1 MPAPPVGIVV
11 FQMFY
16 MYYIK
21 NFNDFY
27 IWNLD
32 WYLCYTCFVTEKKSI
47 CKEIL
52 CCCSHEILGPVSIW
66 IVILPFIFFPLLSC
80 ISHSVLMF
88 SPWHLLL
95 EKYNSHGFL
104 IPLFLFPTEKNIR
117 LSCFQSLE
125 TEKPDGHLSRKSIWW
140 LPAYLLAVDS
150 DFSVLYWI
158 LSGAETRTELWHQNE
173 VPDEMLKKTII
184 TGICPIC
191 PISSSENKNSAKV
204 DHLLSPAASMHFAF
218 VLLLVLLL
226 RFISW
231 LLISLCFC
239 SFVVLFGPI

>member
-1 MPAPPVGIVV
+1 MAICYLWKDGLFFCIGQWSWNQSPFSKDNEPWNWAEIAVNQCSSYRNKEPGTGQQKCLWFFFLLSSFLLPAPPMGIVV

-21 NFNDFY
+21 NFKKIY

-32 WYLCYTCFVTEKKSI
+32 WCLCYTCFVTEKKSI

-95 EKYNSHGFL
+95 EKYNSRGFL
-104 IPLFLFPTEKNIR
+104 IPLFLFPTEKI
-117 LSCFQSLE
+117 
-125 TEKPDGHLSRKSIWW
+125 
-140 LPAYLLAVDS
+140 
-150 DFSVLYWI
+150 
-158 LSGAETRTELWHQNE
+158 
-173 VPDEMLKKTII
+173 
-184 TGICPIC
+184 
-191 PISSSENKNSAKV
+191 
-204 DHLLSPAASMHFAF
+204 
-218 VLLLVLLL
+218 
-226 RFISW
+226 
-231 LLISLCFC
+231 
-239 SFVVLFGPI
+239 